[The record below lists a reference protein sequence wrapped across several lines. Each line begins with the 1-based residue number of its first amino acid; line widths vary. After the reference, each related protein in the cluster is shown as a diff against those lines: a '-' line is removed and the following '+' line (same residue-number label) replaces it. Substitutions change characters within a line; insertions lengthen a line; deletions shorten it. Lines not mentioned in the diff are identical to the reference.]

1 MSIKQVIEKL
11 EVNLRPLALR
21 DNLTPDAMDFYL
33 RITGESASAKAYDY
47 AKHKI
52 TSPLYQERA
61 IFAGGCFWCM
71 VEPFETKPGVIS
83 VKRPW
88 VLVPNCG
95 FKSQTELHGF
105 SLWPSKIQPYLTKL
119 HFLLIISLQLN

>member
-1 MSIKQVIEKL
+1 MEIDLYNINLNRNTREWERTQFEEAKEDLAKMSIKQVIEKL

-83 VKRPW
+83 V
-88 VLVPNCG
+88 L
-95 FKSQTELHGF
+95 
-105 SLWPSKIQPYLTKL
+105 
-119 HFLLIISLQLN
+119 

>member
-1 MSIKQVIEKL
+1 MRWI
-11 EVNLRPLALR
+11 
-21 DNLTPDAMDFYL
+21 FYL

-83 VKRPW
+83 VLSGYTGGETK
-88 VLVPNCG
+88 NQITI
-95 FKSQTELHGF
+95 KSVVDILGMLKLLR
-105 SLWPSKIQPYLTKL
+105 SYLIHVK
-119 HFLLIISLQLN
+119 

>member
-1 MSIKQVIEKL
+1 M
-11 EVNLRPLALR
+11 RPLALR

-61 IFAGGCFWCM
+61 ILPVA
-71 VEPFETKPGVIS
+71 VSGV
-83 VKRPW
+83 W
-88 VLVPNCG
+88 L
-95 FKSQTELHGF
+95 
-105 SLWPSKIQPYLTKL
+105 SLLKQN
-119 HFLLIISLQLN
+119 QV

>member
-47 AKHKI
+47 AKHK
-52 TSPLYQERA
+52 
-61 IFAGGCFWCM
+61 
-71 VEPFETKPGVIS
+71 
-83 VKRPW
+83 
-88 VLVPNCG
+88 
-95 FKSQTELHGF
+95 
-105 SLWPSKIQPYLTKL
+105 
-119 HFLLIISLQLN
+119 